1 MQNNCSREEVTY
13 AGFWVRL
20 MAYAIDNIIV
30 FTVLLVV
37 RLLLSGLMTVLSG
50 TVLGGNVL
58 FQYSLKDVILYI
70 FQVMYFIL
78 FIYCTGTTPGKRLLN
93 LRVVSAQENAS
104 LTLLN
109 VIYRETVGR
118 FLCSISI
125 GIGYM
130 IAGFDRQKRG
140 LHDILCDTRVIYAKK
155 VKVYPDYRG
164 QAQPE
169 PQPLQLNP
177 QQVQPEPQPVQP
189 ELQPSHTERPLEPQ
203 QMPDYAGPYRMV
215 RPNEEI
221 YNNEEQK
228 ERNSYK

>member
-20 MAYAIDNIIV
+20 MAYAVDNIIV
-30 FTVLLVV
+30 FAVLLIV
-37 RLLLSGLMTVLSG
+37 RLLISGLMALLSG

-93 LRVVSAQENAS
+93 LRVVSAQENGS

-118 FLCSISI
+118 FLCSILA

-130 IAGFDRQKRG
+130 IAGFDGQKRG
-140 LHDILCDTRVIYAKK
+140 LHDMLCDTRVIYAKK
-155 VKVYPDYRG
+155 VKVYPDYRR
-164 QAQPE
+164 
-169 PQPLQLNP
+169 
-177 QQVQPEPQPVQP
+177 QVQPEPQPPHV
-189 ELQPSHTERPLEPQ
+189 ERSLEPQ
-203 QMPDYAGPYRMV
+203 QVPDYAGPYCMV
-215 RPNEEI
+215 HPNEEI
-221 YNNEEQK
+221 YNKEEQK
-228 ERNSYK
+228 ERDS

>member
-58 FQYSLKDVILYI
+58 FQYSIKDVILYI

-155 VKVYPDYRG
+155 VKVYPDYRR
-164 QAQPE
+164 
-169 PQPLQLNP
+169 
-177 QQVQPEPQPVQP
+177 QVQPEP
-189 ELQPSHTERPLEPQ
+189 QPSHTERPLEPQ

-228 ERNSYK
+228 ERNS

>member
-78 FIYCTGTTPGKRLLN
+78 FI
-93 LRVVSAQENAS
+93 
-104 LTLLN
+104 
-109 VIYRETVGR
+109 
-118 FLCSISI
+118 
-125 GIGYM
+125 
-130 IAGFDRQKRG
+130 
-140 LHDILCDTRVIYAKK
+140 
-155 VKVYPDYRG
+155 
-164 QAQPE
+164 
-169 PQPLQLNP
+169 
-177 QQVQPEPQPVQP
+177 
-189 ELQPSHTERPLEPQ
+189 
-203 QMPDYAGPYRMV
+203 
-215 RPNEEI
+215 
-221 YNNEEQK
+221 
-228 ERNSYK
+228 